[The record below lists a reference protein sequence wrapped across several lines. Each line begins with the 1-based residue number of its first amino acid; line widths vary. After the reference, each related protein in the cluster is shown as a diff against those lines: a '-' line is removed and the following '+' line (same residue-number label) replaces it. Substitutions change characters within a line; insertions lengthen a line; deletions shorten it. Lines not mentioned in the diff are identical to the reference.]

1 MELYEAIGQE
11 ALLGILSHL
20 FFIAI
25 TFYALQAFMTE
36 KLFKKNRVFGQAN
49 SLIYFKEFVS
59 FFHKFIGLHA
69 SKDFIIPFVWP
80 FELCIKK
87 LLKVVFCSYIFGYV
101 LEANWLLV
109 IHKKKLIAYNK

>member
-36 KLFKKNRVFGQAN
+36 KLFKKNRVFQIQ
-49 SLIYFKEFVS
+49 LIYILLSVTIGSAVS
-59 FFHKFIGLHA
+59 NFFLQISNWSG
-69 SKDFIIPFVWP
+69 
-80 FELCIKK
+80 K
-87 LLKVVFCSYIFGYV
+87 LPYLF
-101 LEANWLLV
+101 
-109 IHKKKLIAYNK
+109 